1 MNNNEYNEFVNK
13 IIEKAVDIQNDFNQ
27 LSEENKMKF
36 AKEAASFLRQ
46 YRIAA
51 DVDDILKM
59 TKRQ

>member
-36 AKEAASFLRQ
+36 AKEAAGFLRR